1 MSARRLR
8 TWAAVAILVAVGLW
22 ILQALIGLNYSD
34 EGETYPWFLRAVQW
48 LALALVLISLPLL
61 FWALT
66 RSRVREDA

>member
-1 MSARRLR
+1 MSARQLR
-8 TWAAVAILVAVGLW
+8 TWAALAILVAVGLW

-66 RSRVREDA
+66 RSRAREDA

>member
-8 TWAAVAILVAVGLW
+8 IWAAVAILVAVGLW

>member
-66 RSRVREDA
+66 RSRAREDA

>member
-34 EGETYPWFLRAVQW
+34 EGETYPWFLRAVQG

>member
-8 TWAAVAILVAVGLW
+8 IWSAIAIVAAVGLW

-48 LALALVLISLPLL
+48 IALALVLISLPML
-61 FWALT
+61 FTALT
-66 RSRVREDA
+66 RSRERRDA

>member
-66 RSRVREDA
+66 RARVREDA